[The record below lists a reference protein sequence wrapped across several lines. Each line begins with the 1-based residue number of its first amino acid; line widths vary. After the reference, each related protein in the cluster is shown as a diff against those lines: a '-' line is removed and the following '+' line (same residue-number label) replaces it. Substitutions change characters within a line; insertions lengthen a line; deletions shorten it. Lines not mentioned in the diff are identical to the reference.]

1 MTLQEAAT
9 EAGVSVEEFENEKDE
24 SLFYIPYIMNF

>member
-24 SLFYIPYIMNF
+24 SLF